1 MARVPVRCLRSRLLR
16 PALSRIAL
24 FVLTPPLGPST
35 PPLGPSTS
43 PLGPSTLPLAIALCI
58 LARVLYL
65 PTLALTL
72 ALYR

>member
-35 PPLGPSTS
+35 PPL
-43 PLGPSTLPLAIALCI
+43 ANALCI